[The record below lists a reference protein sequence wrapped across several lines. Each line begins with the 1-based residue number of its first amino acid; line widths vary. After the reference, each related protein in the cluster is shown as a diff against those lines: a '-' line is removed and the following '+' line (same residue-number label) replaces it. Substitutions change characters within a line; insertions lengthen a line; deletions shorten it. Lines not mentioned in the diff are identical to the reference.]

1 MRPERRHAGIQTRAR
16 RSLATRW
23 LWRATALLPAVFA
36 AGTAAAAD
44 AYPARPIRLIVPF
57 VAGGGTDLLARLVA
71 PRFGEALGQQVVV
84 DNRGGA
90 GSVLGTQ
97 LVAKSLPDGYTL
109 GMVDT
114 AFAINPSLVDKL
126 PYDAERDFSFVAIVA
141 TSPSLLVTHPGLKV
155 RTLQELIAAAKK
167 NPGKITFGSAG
178 VGSSSHLSSEMF
190 KTAAKIDLL
199 HVPYK
204 GAGASVIE
212 VIGGHAD
219 LTIAVPGAFLQQ
231 IQAGMLV
238 PLAITGKK
246 PSPLLPNVPTFAAA
260 GFPSVNP
267 ESFRFMIAPAGLP
280 AAVQSALGKAITAAL
295 AAPDLQARLT
305 ENGFDAE
312 HLTGNEARAFVAR
325 EIQKWRQ
332 AVKDSGAKNN

>member
-1 MRPERRHAGIQTRAR
+1 MRPERRHRGAQTRAR

-23 LWRATALLPAVFA
+23 LTQATALLPVVFA
-36 AGTAAAAD
+36 ASTAAAAD

-97 LVAKSLPDGYTL
+97 ILSKAIPDGYTL
-109 GMVDT
+109 GMMDT

-126 PYDAERDFSFVAIVA
+126 PYDSERDFSFVAIVA

-167 NPGKITFGSAG
+167 NPGKITIGSAG
-178 VGSSSHLSSEMF
+178 IGSSSHLSSEMF

-204 GAGASVIE
+204 GAGASLIE

-231 IQAGMLV
+231 IQAGTLV

-267 ESFRFMIAPAGLP
+267 ESFRFLIAPAGLP
-280 AAVQSALGKAITAAL
+280 ASMQSALGKAISVAL
-295 AAPDLQARLT
+295 AAPELQARLT
-305 ENGFDAE
+305 ENGFDPE
-312 HLTGNEARAFVAR
+312 RLTGNEARAFVMR

>member
-1 MRPERRHAGIQTRAR
+1 MC
-16 RSLATRW
+16 RSA
-23 LWRATALLPAVFA
+23 ALLSAAVLVLPLLSA
-36 AGTAAAAD
+36 AMAAES
-44 AYPARPIRLIVPF
+44 YPARPIRLIVPF

-97 LVAKSLPDGYTL
+97 LVAKATPDGYTL
-109 GMVDT
+109 GMMDT
-114 AFAINPSLVDKL
+114 AFAINPSLADKL
-126 PYDAERDFSFVAIVA
+126 PYDSERDFSFVAIVA
-141 TSPSLLVTHPGLKV
+141 TSPSLLVAHPGLKV

-204 GAGASVIE
+204 GAGASLIE
-212 VIGGHAD
+212 VLGGHAD
-219 LTIAVPGAFLQQ
+219 LTIAVPGALLPQ
-231 IQAGMLV
+231 IQSGALV

-246 PSPLLPNVPTFAAA
+246 SSPLLPNVPTFAAA

-267 ESFRFMIAPAGLP
+267 ESFRFMIAPAGL
-280 AAVQSALGKAITAAL
+280 AAGMQATLGKALLAAL
-295 AAPDLQARLT
+295 AQPDLQARLA
-305 ENGFDAE
+305 EHGFDPE
-312 HLTGNEARAFVAR
+312 RLTDREARAFALR

>member
-1 MRPERRHAGIQTRAR
+1 
-16 RSLATRW
+16 
-23 LWRATALLPAVFA
+23 
-36 AGTAAAAD
+36 
-44 AYPARPIRLIVPF
+44 LIVPF

-97 LVAKSLPDGYTL
+97 ILSKAIPDGYTL
-109 GMVDT
+109 GMMDT
-114 AFAINPSLVDKL
+114 AFAINPSLAEKL
-126 PYDAERDFSFVAIVA
+126 PYDSERDFSIVAIVA

-167 NPGKITFGSAG
+167 NPGKITIGSAG
-178 VGSSSHLSSEMF
+178 IGSSSHLSSEMF

-204 GAGASVIE
+204 GAGASLIE

-219 LTIAVPGAFLQQ
+219 LTIAVPGALLQQ
-231 IQAGMLV
+231 IQAGTLV

-267 ESFRFMIAPAGLP
+267 ESFRFLIAPAGLP
-280 AAVQSALGKAITAAL
+280 AAVQTALGKALGVAL
-295 AAPDLQARLT
+295 AAPDLQVRLT

-312 HLTGNEARAFVAR
+312 RLTGNEARAFVSR

>member
-1 MRPERRHAGIQTRAR
+1 MSGNAAEQTGRRLKKMSGAPVW
-16 RSLATRW
+16 LAMA
-23 LWRATALLPAVFA
+23 LSVALLPAA
-36 AGTAAAAD
+36 RAAD
-44 AYPARPIRLIVPF
+44 PYPARPIRLIVPF

-97 LVAKSLPDGYTL
+97 LVAKAAPDGYTL

-126 PYDAERDFSFVAIVA
+126 PFDAERDFHVVAIVA

-231 IQAGMLV
+231 IQAGTLV

-280 AAVQSALGKAITAAL
+280 AAVQAALGKAISVAL
-295 AAPDLQARLT
+295 AAPELQARLT
-305 ENGFDAE
+305 ENGFDPE
-312 HLTGNEARAFVAR
+312 RLTGNDARAFVLR

>member
-1 MRPERRHAGIQTRAR
+1 M
-16 RSLATRW
+16 
-23 LWRATALLPAVFA
+23 
-36 AGTAAAAD
+36 
-44 AYPARPIRLIVPF
+44 
-57 VAGGGTDLLARLVA
+57 A
-71 PRFGEALGQQVVV
+71 PRFSEALGQQVVI

-97 LVAKSLPDGYTL
+97 LVAKSAPDGYTL
-109 GMVDT
+109 GMIDT
-114 AFAINPSLVDKL
+114 AFAINPSLADKL

-204 GAGASVIE
+204 GAGASLIE

-219 LTIAVPGAFLQQ
+219 LTIAVPGALLPQ
-231 IQAGMLV
+231 IQAGTLV

-280 AAVQSALGKAITAAL
+280 AAVQAALGKALGVAL
-295 AAPDLQARLT
+295 SHADLQARLT
-305 ENGFDAE
+305 ENGFDPE
-312 HLTGNEARAFVAR
+312 RLTDREARAFVLR

>member
-1 MRPERRHAGIQTRAR
+1 MQPDAGGWRRMSRLLLVAA
-16 RSLATRW
+16 
-23 LWRATALLPAVFA
+23 ALLSPAVHD
-36 AGTAAAAD
+36 AAAAE
-44 AYPARPIRLIVPF
+44 AYPSRPIRLIVPF
-57 VAGGGTDLLARLVA
+57 VSGGGTDLLARLVT
-71 PRFGEALGQQVVV
+71 PRFSEALGQQVVV

-97 LVAKSLPDGYTL
+97 LVAKATPDGYTL
-109 GMVDT
+109 GMIDT
-114 AFAINPSLVDKL
+114 AFAINPSLADKL
-126 PYDAERDFSFVAIVA
+126 PYDSERDFSFVAIVA
-141 TSPSLLVTHPGLKV
+141 TSPSLLVAYPGLKV
-155 RTLQELIAAAKK
+155 RTLQELITAAKK

-199 HVPYK
+199 HIPYK

-219 LTIAVPGAFLQQ
+219 LTIAVPGAMLPQ
-231 IQAGMLV
+231 IQAGALV

-267 ESFRFMIAPAGLP
+267 ESFRFIIAPAGLP
-280 AAVQSALGKAITAAL
+280 AAVQATLGKALGVAL
-295 AAPDLQARLT
+295 ASSDLQARLT
-305 ENGFDAE
+305 ENGFDPE
-312 HLTGNEARAFVAR
+312 RLTDREARAFVLR

>member
-1 MRPERRHAGIQTRAR
+1 MRPERRHAGVQTRAR

-23 LWRATALLPAVFA
+23 LTPATALLPAVFA

-97 LVAKSLPDGYTL
+97 ILSKAIPDGYTL
-109 GMVDT
+109 GMMDT
-114 AFAINPSLVDKL
+114 AFAINPSLAEKL
-126 PYDAERDFSFVAIVA
+126 PYDSERDFSIVAIVA

-167 NPGKITFGSAG
+167 NPGKITIGSAG
-178 VGSSSHLSSEMF
+178 IGSSSHLSSEMF

-204 GAGASVIE
+204 GAGASLIE

-219 LTIAVPGAFLQQ
+219 LTIAVPGALLQQ
-231 IQAGMLV
+231 IQAGTLV

-267 ESFRFMIAPAGLP
+267 ESFRFLIAPAGLP
-280 AAVQSALGKAITAAL
+280 AAVQTALGKALGVAL
-295 AAPDLQARLT
+295 AAPDLQVRLT

-312 HLTGNEARAFVAR
+312 RLTGNEARAFVAR